1 MTSNLRLYAAPVAL
15 LLMATALAVPRASA
29 EPSHQSRTVTA
40 RFAYDPG
47 APAGQVYADLQQFAE
62 RLCSETGSPPLF
74 MLRQERACVATA
86 MRDAIGKM
94 GRIDI
99 ADLHNRAR
107 G

>member
-1 MTSNLRLYAAPVAL
+1 MTTNLRLYAAPVAL
-15 LLMATALAVPRASA
+15 LLMATGLAVPRASA
-29 EPSHQSRTVTA
+29 EPTHQSRTVTA
-40 RFAYDPG
+40 RFAYDPS
-47 APAGQVYADLQQFAE
+47 APAGQIYADLQNFAE

-74 MLRQERACVATA
+74 MHRHERACVATA
-86 MRDAIGKM
+86 MQDAIGRM